1 MEQAL
6 KTFPLEFEA
15 FQGDLSDKPEIKP
28 PTTVKAEIDVA
39 GKAEIDFDAEVR
51 MPKNIDKLNSSNEGS
66 IFFLIKF
73 EIN

>member
-15 FQGDLSDKPEIKP
+15 LKGDLSEKPEIKP
-28 PTTVKAEIDVA
+28 PTTVKAEIDVV
-39 GKAEIDFDAEVR
+39 GKAEIDFDTEVR

>member
-1 MEQAL
+1 M
-6 KTFPLEFEA
+6 
-15 FQGDLSDKPEIKP
+15 DD
-28 PTTVKAEIDVA
+28 A
-39 GKAEIDFDAEVR
+39 GKVEIYFDAEVR

>member
-6 KTFPLEFEA
+6 MTFPLEFEA
-15 FQGDLSDKPEIKP
+15 LQGDIRDKPEIKS
-28 PTTVKAEIDVA
+28 PTTVKAEIDVV